1 MNKKLESYTAKGA
14 MQGVTSKKLDEE
26 IQLKIQLEKERN
38 QLQFDIE
45 ELKKKSM
52 SKIMLKKKKVIK
64 QKKRKSN
71 YKMTFKRCQINL
83 SKLKSKLQKLIM
95 N

>member
-45 ELKKKSM
+45 ELKKKHEQDNAE
-52 SKIMLKKKKVIK
+52 KEE
-64 QKKRKSN
+64 SN
-71 YKMTFKRCQINL
+71 KAKEKEI
-83 SKLKSKLQKLIM
+83 KLQNDLQEMSDKFKQTKKASYK

>member
-1 MNKKLESYTAKGA
+1 VTEIKKKKKKIKKKKKREKKKKKNLGVELKEMNKKLESYTAKGA

-45 ELKKKSM
+45 ELKKKA
-52 SKIMLKKKKVIK
+52 
-64 QKKRKSN
+64 
-71 YKMTFKRCQINL
+71 
-83 SKLKSKLQKLIM
+83 
-95 N
+95 